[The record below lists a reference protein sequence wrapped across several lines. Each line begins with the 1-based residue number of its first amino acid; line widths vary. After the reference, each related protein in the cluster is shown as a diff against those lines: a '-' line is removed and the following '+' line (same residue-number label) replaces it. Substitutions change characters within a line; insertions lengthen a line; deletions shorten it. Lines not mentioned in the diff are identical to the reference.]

1 MLTTKIIGINRL
13 RNERLDRIDGLIL
26 GIKYDNSRIKAEIEL
41 RIYINLSKK
50 FNFFIGLFFA

>member
-26 GIKYDNSRIKAEIEL
+26 GIKYDKINIKAKIEL

>member
-13 RNERLDRIDGLIL
+13 RSERLDRIDGLIL
-26 GIKYDNSRIKAEIEL
+26 GIKYDKINIKAKNEL

>member
-1 MLTTKIIGINRL
+1 MLTTKIIGISKL
-13 RNERLDRIDGLIL
+13 SNERLDRIDGLIL
-26 GIKYDNSRIKAEIEL
+26 GIKYDKINIKAKNEL

>member
-13 RNERLDRIDGLIL
+13 RNERLDKIDGFIL
-26 GIKYDNSRIKAEIEL
+26 GIKYDKINIKAKIEL

>member
-26 GIKYDNSRIKAEIEL
+26 GIRYDKINIKAKIEL